1 MTTRAQR
8 IEQILTAKFAPLR
21 LEMVDDSDRH
31 IAHLSKNNVPP
42 GGETH
47 YQLVMVSEAFTGMSR
62 VERSRAV
69 HEALDEEFRSGL
81 HALSLKL
88 KTPAEVV
95 AA

>member
-8 IEQILTAKFAPLR
+8 IEQILTEKFAPLR

-47 YQLVMVSEAFTGMSR
+47 YQLVLVSDVFTGMSR
-62 VERSRAV
+62 VARARAV
-69 HEALDEEFRSGL
+69 HEALDAELGTGL

-88 KTPAEVV
+88 KSPDEVV
-95 AA
+95 AV